1 MVDITNV
8 QTDVSKSL
16 NKILADIHILI
27 VKLHNYHWNVSGMQF
42 HAIHNATEAY
52 YDHFFGQYDEVA
64 ERVLQ
69 IGAKPVSTVKGY
81 LELAT
86 ISEDEGTKF
95 DAVYVLENIVADFG
109 ALRGS
114 CVDALELA
122 DSDGDTGT
130 QDLLTGLISWL
141 EKEIWILKSSLGQ

>member
-1 MVDITNV
+1 MAETE
-8 QTDVSKSL
+8 VSKSL
-16 NKILADIHILI
+16 NQILADIHILI

-52 YDHFFGQYDEVA
+52 YDYFFEQYDEVA

-95 DAVYVLENIVADFG
+95 DATYVLENILADFN
-109 ALRGS
+109 ALLGS
-114 CVDALELA
+114 CKKVNDLA
-122 DSDGDTGT
+122 EGDTGT
-130 QDLLTGLISWL
+130 QDLLNGLVAWL

>member
-1 MVDITNV
+1 MAETA
-8 QTDVSKSL
+8 VSKSL
-16 NKILADIHILI
+16 NVILSDIHILV

-52 YDHFFGQYDEVA
+52 YDYFFEQYDEVA

-95 DAVYVLENIVADFG
+95 EAAYVLENIVADFA

-114 CVDALELA
+114 CKSAFELA
-122 DSDGDTGT
+122 EEDSDTGT
-130 QDLLTGLISWL
+130 QDLLGALIGWL